1 MLRGLAPKITAGNV
15 AARSFP
21 KMIVCARCGA
31 QNQPTNKFCL
41 SCGAP
46 VQQAPAAQGGQAP
59 QQGGAYGAPPA
70 GWGQQGSAQPQQH
83 PPPGASPYG
92 QPGQPGQPG
101 QQPPPQ
107 GGWGGQPQQG
117 QAPQGGYAPQAP
129 GYGQAGAPYQF
140 GSPEGLNPFGA
151 TVGPPQQQHYG
162 SPQQGQP
169 QQPQHGSPQHHGAHQ
184 GHAQP
189 GQPQQGQWGQD
200 RPYPATAPPPTAD
213 EYAAQPGGHAQPAG
227 HAQHVGHAPAQAP
240 PAQRGPSSPSQI
252 AAGAQVPSSRPGR
265 DPETVDAN
273 APRALAGF
281 LVSYEGN
288 ELGTFYPIHQGQN
301 LVGRKGAAS
310 GLNIELEHG
319 TTSSRHAMILASSR
333 PGRVKIE
340 DIGSTN
346 GTFVGDLMLERGK
359 KHELKDGDVVRFGGY
374 VTIVK
379 II

>member
-1 MLRGLAPKITAGNV
+1 
-15 AARSFP
+15 
-21 KMIVCARCGA
+21 
-31 QNQPTNKFCL
+31 
-41 SCGAP
+41 

-59 QQGGAYGAPPA
+59 QQQGSGAYGSPPA
-70 GWGQQGSAQPQQH
+70 NWGQGGAQPQHQAQ
-83 PPPGASPYG
+83 PGASPYG
-92 QPGQPGQPG
+92 Q
-101 QQPPPQ
+101 QPPAQPPQ
-107 GGWGGQPQQG
+107 QQSGWGAPQQG
-117 QAPQGGYAPQAP
+117 QPQGGYAPQAP
-129 GYGQAGAPYQF
+129 GYGQQQGGAPFQF

-151 TVGPPQQQHYG
+151 TVGPPQQQQHYG
-162 SPQQGQP
+162 APQQGQP
-169 QQPQHGSPQHHGAHQ
+169 HQAPQHGQQQPQHGQQQPQHGQQAHQ
-184 GHAQP
+184 GGHPGQ

-200 RPYPATAPPPTAD
+200 RPYAPTAPPPTAD
-213 EYAAQPGGHAQPAG
+213 EFPGQHGHHPTGAAQPQ
-227 HAQHVGHAPAQAP
+227 AQAP
-240 PAQRGPSSPSQI
+240 AAQRG
-252 AAGAQVPSSRPGR
+252 ATPSSRPGR

-273 APRALAGF
+273 APRALAAF

-288 ELGTFYPIHQGQN
+288 ELGTLYPIHQGQN
-301 LVGRKGAAS
+301 LVGRKGAAG

-319 TTSSRHAMILASSR
+319 TTSSRHAMILASAR